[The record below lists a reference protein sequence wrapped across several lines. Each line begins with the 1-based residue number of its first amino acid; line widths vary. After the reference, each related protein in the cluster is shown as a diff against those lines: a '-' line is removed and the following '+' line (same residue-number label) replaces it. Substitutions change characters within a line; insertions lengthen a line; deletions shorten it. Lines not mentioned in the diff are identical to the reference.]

1 MEIALIWAMA
11 RNRVIGRDNGLPWR
25 LPDDMRHFRNTTL
38 GQPVIMG
45 RRTFESMPGALPR
58 RTNIVLTSA
67 PGYRADNIHIARDF
81 DSALA
86 IAKEKIKVSAGDT
99 AFVIGGA
106 GVYELAMPVA
116 DKLFVTW
123 IEAQVDGDT
132 WFPEVDWSLWQE
144 TSSTSHRADARH
156 AHPFRIATYIRK
168 RH

>member
-25 LPDDMRHFRNTTL
+25 LPDDMRHFRTTTL

-67 PGYRADNIHIARDF
+67 PGYRKDNVHVAGDF

-86 IAKEKIKVSAGDT
+86 IARQKINASAGDT

-116 DKLFVTW
+116 DRLFVTW
-123 IEAQVDGDT
+123 IDAEVGGDT
-132 WFPEVDWSLWQE
+132 WFPEVDWSRWRE
-144 TSSTSHRADARH
+144 TSSTDHAADARH
-156 AHPFRIATYIRK
+156 EYPFRIATYIRK
-168 RH
+168 QN